1 METIASHP
9 DHQYPDPAR
18 RLLITASTMLSA
30 IMVTLDS
37 TIANVALP
45 HIQSTLSASPEQIVW
60 VVTSYVI
67 ATAIATPLAG
77 WLATRYGR
85 KYVMAGSVACFT
97 IASAA
102 CGLAANLPA
111 LVLFRFIQGLFG
123 AATVPLSQAV
133 LLDAYPPGEYGRAM
147 AIYGL
152 GSMLG
157 GVAGPVV
164 GGFLTEML
172 NWRWI
177 FLVNIPVGLLA
188 SGALFTFLPQSQTR
202 KSRFDM
208 FGFAMLSLF
217 LASLQLMI
225 DRGQHLDWFESPEI
239 LAEATVA
246 VMTFIIFIVHILT
259 AREPFITPRLF
270 TNRNFVAGAIIATG
284 LGVLVFGAMPLFGTM
299 LQQMMGYPVM
309 LTGMMLAP
317 RSVGTALAMLLA
329 GRLIGKIDAR
339 LLMFIGIALTGAA
352 FHMMSG
358 MSLEMDERF
367 VITSS
372 VMMGIGAGFLFVPL
386 STMAFTTLPLDLRNE
401 GTAMVALFR
410 FIGTAVGVSLLQ
422 ILTIQNSAAVQSRL
436 TEGLRP
442 DNPNLVAAMPE
453 FDFGAASSA
462 ATLVRM
468 AARQAQMVAY
478 IDTWWLLFLI
488 SMALLPLAFVMRM
501 PKTIVAADDVHMVGI
516 EG

>member
-453 FDFGAASSA
+453 LDFGAASSA

-501 PKTIVAADDVHMVGI
+501 PKTIMASDDVHMVGI